1 MRRLITLCSL
11 LGAISVGWWLR
22 AQLATSPPPMAAHM
36 PAGAL
41 LYLEAKDFG
50 KLLGEWNNS
59 QEKAK
64 WLGSANYD
72 VLSRSRLI
80 GRLQQAQ
87 GELEQ
92 TAGVSAQMKLLQQVA
107 GTSSAFAF
115 YNLGAL
121 RFVYITHLDHGRIEA
136 SDLWKQRAQY
146 QPREA
151 AGIAFYVKQDAQ
163 NGRTVA
169 FATKDD
175 VFAIATDESLMA
187 TTLGLL
193 AGQPAPSLARTEWF
207 QNITAGRRQGDLRL
221 VYDLQATENTPQF
234 RTYWIQENET
244 ELKEYASGISDLF
257 ETSAGFEEQ
266 RVLLRAQPSQAPNAS
281 AAIETLVSAVAPG
294 DSLYRAWA
302 NPSKQQLAASL
313 TQVVYGQA
321 PAANPLANEMAPVA
335 PAGFAQ
341 PAYAPGLQ
349 TKIDQPPVTKEG
361 RKPIDT
367 LVDTI
372 IAMQPA
378 ALLHVQSTVALRDS
392 VFIVPE
398 SAVAIVCGR
407 PDVNAVET
415 DLHNMLGAAV
425 ESGGLD
431 QLTVRAEGN
440 VLVIGRGAGLINNT
454 NGQAQATAE
463 TYAAGYN
470 HAAEWPKYTRLFRL
484 IDGPAGGA
492 RAQGQPAFFA
502 SNLQSLGDAL
512 NRLQRASLKRTDN
525 GNGIAETVLYEMK

>member
-1 MRRLITLCSL
+1 MRRLITLCIL
-11 LGAISVGWWLR
+11 LGAISVGWWLH
-22 AQLATSPPPMAAHM
+22 AQLATNPPPMAADM

-64 WLGSANYD
+64 WVGSANYD

-92 TAGVSAQMKLLQQVA
+92 TAGVSAQMKLLEQMA
-107 GTSSAFAF
+107 GTRSAFAF

-121 RFVYITHLDHGRIEA
+121 KFVYVTHLDHGRVEA

-151 AGIAFYVKQDAQ
+151 AGIAFYVKQDTQ

-169 FATKDD
+169 FASKDD

-187 TTLGLL
+187 TTLELL
-193 AGQPAPSLARTEWF
+193 AGQPAPSLMKREWF
-207 QNITAGRRQGDLRL
+207 ENITAGRSQGDLRL
-221 VYDLQATENTPQF
+221 VYDLRETENTPQF

-266 RVLLRAQPSQAPNAS
+266 RVLARAQQSQAANAS
-281 AAIETLVSAVAPG
+281 TAIETLVSAVAPG

-302 NPSKQQLAASL
+302 NPSKEQLAAAL
-313 TQVVYGQA
+313 EQVVYGQA
-321 PAANPLANEMAPVA
+321 PAPNPWANHMAPVA
-335 PAGFAQ
+335 PAGFVQ
-341 PAYAPGLQ
+341 PADAPGLE
-349 TKIDQPPVTKEG
+349 TRIDQPPVTKDA
-361 RKPIDT
+361 RKPIDA
-367 LVDTI
+367 LVDAIT
-372 IAMQPA
+372 AMQPA
-378 ALLHVQSTVALRDS
+378 ALLHAQSTVALRDG
-392 VFIVPE
+392 VFVVPE
-398 SAVAIVCGR
+398 SAVAIACGR
-407 PDVNAVET
+407 ADGDAVRRS
-415 DLHNMLGAAV
+415 LHNMLGAAV

-431 QLTVRAEGN
+431 PLTVRVEGN
-440 VLVIGRGAGLINNT
+440 VLMIERGSGLVGNINAK
-454 NGQAQATAE
+454 AQPSAE

-470 HAAEWPKYTRLFRL
+470 HAAEWPKYTRLFQL
-484 IDGPAGGA
+484 IDGPAGGV
-492 RAQGQPAFFA
+492 RAQGQPVFFA
-502 SNLQSLGDAL
+502 SNMQSLGDAL
-512 NRLQRASLKRTDN
+512 IRLQRASLKRTDN
-525 GNGIAETVLYEMK
+525 GNAIAETVLYEMK

>member
-1 MRRLITLCSL
+1 
-11 LGAISVGWWLR
+11 VGWWVR
-22 AQLATSPPPMAAHM
+22 AQLATNPPPMAAGV

-50 KLLGEWNNS
+50 KLLGEWNSS

-87 GELEQ
+87 VELEQ
-92 TAGVSAQMKLLQQVA
+92 TAGVSAQMKLLEQVA
-107 GTSSAFAF
+107 GTRSAFAF

-121 RFVYITHLDHGRIEA
+121 KFVYVTHLDHGRIEA

-169 FATKDD
+169 FASKDD

-187 TTLGLL
+187 TTLELL
-193 AGQPAPSLARTEWF
+193 VGQPAPSLAKAGWF

-221 VYDLQATENTPQF
+221 VYDLQTTENTPQF
-234 RTYWIQENET
+234 RTYWIHENET
-244 ELKEYASGISDLF
+244 ELKEYATGISDVF

-266 RVLLRAQPSQAPNAS
+266 RVLVRAQPSQAPNAS
-281 AAIETLVSAVAPG
+281 AAIETLLSAVAPN
-294 DSLYRAWA
+294 DSLYQAWA
-302 NPSKQQLAASL
+302 NPSKQQLAVSL
-313 TQVVYGQA
+313 AQVVYGEA
-321 PAANPLANEMAPVA
+321 PAPNPLADQIAPVA
-335 PAGFAQ
+335 PAGFVQ
-341 PAYAPGLQ
+341 PAYAPGLE
-349 TKIDQPPVTKEG
+349 TRIDQPPITKEA

-372 IAMQPA
+372 TAMQPA
-378 ALLHVQSTVALRDS
+378 ALLHVQSTVALRDG

-398 SAVAIVCGR
+398 SAVAIACAR
-407 PDVNAVET
+407 ADADAVERA
-415 DLHNMLGAAV
+415 LHNLLGAAV

-431 QLTVRAEGN
+431 PLTVRVEGN
-440 VLVIGRGAGLINNT
+440 VLVIGRGAGLIGNVNA
-454 NGQAQATAE
+454 QSQATPV

-484 IDGPAGGA
+484 IDGPAGGV

-502 SNLQSLGDAL
+502 NNIQSLGDAL
-512 NRLQRASLKRTDN
+512 SRLQRASLKRTDN
-525 GNGIAETVLYEMK
+525 GNGIAETVVYEMK